1 MTTTTTILIWT
12 LVFLALGFAALF
24 GWAMIKLSANKKQE
38 EDNEDEN
45 NNESTTTANEKDGDS
60 DETDT
65 DENGEGTSEEDAEE
79 EKPCNCTEKGA
90 FAKATANSEEI
101 AKMKADQEKTEA
113 ELKAELKAMQE
124 KQAKNNRALAELMNP
139 DDVSKIEANKQ
150 RIDELRGEIRSQ
162 ETIKSG
168 AKSELPTLKKAVT
181 DAQIAENKAATA
193 YSIEKKKLEAAEEAL
208 KLANKKKR
216 ELPHNA
222 DDNAKAAVQAEID
235 AADTAVAE
243 AEKACQA
250 AKYAYEETFE
260 KTDPK
265 SGEVIEKT
273 LCAKDVTKAA
283 IAARD
288 AAAKKAEA
296 AQDEIDRLNGA
307 ISRIEKENAEL
318 EAKLN
323 GNG

>member
-12 LVFLALGFAALF
+12 LVFLALGFASLF
-24 GWAMIKLSANKKQE
+24 CWAMIKLSANKKQE

-65 DENGEGTSEEDAEE
+65 DKNGEGTSEEEAEE
-79 EKPCNCTEKGA
+79 ESSNCPEKGA
-90 FAKATANSEEI
+90 LAKATANSEEI
-101 AKMKADQEKTEA
+101 AKMKADQEKTQ
-113 ELKAELKAMQE
+113 AELKAMQE
-124 KQAKNNRALAELMNP
+124 KQAKDAKAIARINNP
-139 DDVSKIEANKQ
+139 DIVSEIKANAT
-150 RIDELRGEIRSQ
+150 RIKVLVNRRSAQ
-162 ETIKSG
+162 ETIKS
-168 AKSELPTLKKAVT
+168 AAEDKLPRLEEAVKEAEKNES
-181 DAQIAENKAATA
+181 DASDA
-193 YSIEKKKLEAAEEAL
+193 YSSAQLELDAAKARWG
-208 KLANKKKR
+208 LAEDKKR
-216 ELPHNA
+216 NLPC
-222 DDNAKAAVQAEID
+222 DAKDARDAAQAEI
-235 AADTAVAE
+235 E
-243 AEKACQA
+243 A
-250 AKYAYEETFE
+250 AKNAFDVADGLCQKAKQAYEETVTQ
-260 KTDPK
+260 TDPK
-265 SGEVIEKT
+265 THKSTTK

-288 AAAKKAEA
+288 AAVAEAEA